1 MLVENNNISEMLS
14 SYQLGEIQKFG
25 NISWELIHSNVS
37 HENKYLCLSDALKLK
52 DFKIQEISESGEVP
66 KLHCINNTAHYVLII
81 QGEEIVGAKQNR
93 IINISVI
100 IPPKSKILLPVSC
113 VEVGRWEYEEEF
125 SKGYGAFT
133 DLKRDVL
140 ENSIESYDHIGEY
153 SSDQGSVWEG
163 ISNAESFFNT
173 KSKTGS
179 MNDLY
184 DKIKSSYKVF
194 NNKVVIGD
202 ALGITIFINDT
213 VAGLEI
219 FYSNTFF
226 KQIKDDLLMG
236 YYMEAEMNK
245 DSDKSYSTFEKAEYV
260 MKYLSKMD
268 PKPISGIGEGINL
281 NVKTRNIVGSLL
293 CHNDELTHCTVHP
306 KNNNKPQNNS
316 KSEDGSQNDI
326 LF

>member
-1 MLVENNNISEMLS
+1 MSVENNNISEMLS

-25 NISWELIHSNVS
+25 NISWQLIHGNIS
-37 HENKYLCLSDALKLK
+37 HKYKYLCLSNALKSK
-52 DFKIQEISESGEVP
+52 DFKIQEISEAGEVP
-66 KLHCINNTAHYVLII
+66 KLHCINNTAQYVLII

-113 VEVGRWEYEEEF
+113 VEVGRWEYDEEF

-140 ENSIESYDHIGEY
+140 ENSIQSYDLMGEY
-153 SSDQGSVWEG
+153 NSDQGSVWEG
-163 ISNAESFFNT
+163 ISDAEIFFNK

-184 DKIKSSYKVF
+184 NEIKSTSEIF
-194 NNKVVIGD
+194 NKRVVIGD
-202 ALGITIFINDT
+202 ALGIAVFINGT

-219 FYSNTFF
+219 FYSNKFF

-260 MKYLSKMD
+260 IKYLSKMN

-281 NVKTRNIVGSLL
+281 NIKTRNIVGSLL
-293 CHNDELTHCTVHP
+293 CHNNMLTHCTVHP

-316 KSEDGSQNDI
+316 EFEDESQNDI